1 MDFSCPARAC
11 AAAKKDAPTA
21 AELSAI
27 IESKIMDYGG
37 KVELQEIGKVLAIG
51 DGIARCV
58 VVGAS
63 NASRIMRRA
72 RRRGALPGPS
82 AAGSEPWAWGRRRGL
97 GGMLVAPLL
106 VAPACAAGLARLDAA
121 HTLVCTRV
129 CTQLLL
135 REPRH

>member
-1 MDFSCPARAC
+1 
-11 AAAKKDAPTA
+11 
-21 AELSAI
+21 
-27 IESKIMDYGG
+27 MDYGG

-82 AAGSEPWAWGRRRGL
+82 AAGSEPWAWGGRRGL

-106 VAPACAAGLARLDAA
+106 VAPARMRSRLGSSRRGTHPSVHPSVHAASAPRATPLTRGPGCDALWQCARAAEGAGRRDG
-121 HTLVCTRV
+121 
-129 CTQLLL
+129 
-135 REPRH
+135 

>member
-1 MDFSCPARAC
+1 
-11 AAAKKDAPTA
+11 
-21 AELSAI
+21 
-27 IESKIMDYGG
+27 MDYGG

-106 VAPACAAGLARLDAA
+106 VAPARMRSRLGSSRRGT
-121 HTLVCTRV
+121 HPSVHRV

>member
-1 MDFSCPARAC
+1 
-11 AAAKKDAPTA
+11 
-21 AELSAI
+21 
-27 IESKIMDYGG
+27 MDYGG

-82 AAGSEPWAWGRRRGL
+82 AAGSEPWAWGGRRGL
-97 GGMLVAPLL
+97 GGCSSHPCSLPP
-106 VAPACAAGLARLDAA
+106 PACAAGLARLDAA